1 MKPSDADL
9 EQYANWSAK
18 ALDTERDALRYL
30 ALQPGV
36 AAAAAAAAGGLA
48 GAVQTEAAAAAAAD
62 AVAEGLWRM
71 RDLSSSLETWVD
83 CSASGRG
90 DDSMEGVQ
98 VGVSLLQAQHILL

>member
-9 EQYANWSAK
+9 EQHVNWSAK
-18 ALDTERDALRYL
+18 ALDAERDALRHL
-30 ALQPGV
+30 ALQPG

-48 GAVQTEAAAAAAAD
+48 GATQTEATAATAAD
-62 AVAEGLWRM
+62 AVAEGLARM
-71 RDLSSSLETWVD
+71 RELSSGLETWGD
-83 CSASGRG
+83 CSTSGRG